1 MCSPASPKIL
11 YRNPRFL
18 RLAFLQLHHQQQ
30 SDVFCDV
37 LLQAEGEAVPAHCC
51 ILSACSP
58 FFTERL
64 ERERPAQGG
73 KVVLE
78 LGGLKISTLR
88 KL

>member
-64 ERERPAQGG
+64 EQERPAQGR